1 MTQRRPPGD
10 ATREPRLRLF
20 VAVELPQ
27 AWLDAFAALIEQM
40 KVALARDPLTAD
52 ARLRWVRPEGIHVT
66 LKFLGEV
73 AESRLGTIESALATA
88 APASPGPRIAL
99 GKPGSFG
106 RPPTVVWLGVDGDL
120 RMLTRLAERVDAAVA
135 TTGYERERRPFA
147 PHLTL
152 ARFPEQLGADVRN
165 RVAAIASSFPNPA
178 VAPFEVQR
186 VSLMRSFL
194 GPGGARYERVS
205 AFPSAATNQGR

>member
-1 MTQRRPPGD
+1 MTQRPPPRD
-10 ATREPRLRLF
+10 TAREPRLRLF
-20 VAVELPQ
+20 VAIELPQ

-40 KVALARDPLTAD
+40 KVALARDPLTTD

-120 RMLTRLAERVDAAVA
+120 KALTDLAERVDAAVA
-135 TTGYERERRPFA
+135 TTGFERERRPFA

-152 ARFPEQLGADVRN
+152 ARLPDQLRADVRN
-165 RVAAIASSFPNPA
+165 RVAAIASSFPHPA
-178 VAPFEVQR
+178 VSTFEAQR

-205 AFPSAATNQGR
+205 AFPPADESEER